1 MIELKYKSWKEISVN
16 TFNKLKEIRINSNDS
31 IELLDS
37 NITLL
42 SILCDVDEDTIADL
56 TTSEFS
62 TLLSQTAFL
71 KDMPKVKIQEYYK
84 INGKEY
90 QVFLSMKNMTV
101 SQYIDFQTFYKEQ
114 DKYFKELL
122 ACFIIP
128 KGKKYGEDYDVQEV
142 IDDIGNYLSIV
153 DANSILFFFVLL
165 YQSLT
170 KAMLTYSIQQM
181 KKAKRKMNK
190 EEREKI
196 DLAIEEVKR
205 VKNLVGNGYGYT
217 L

>member
-16 TFNKLKEIRINSNDS
+16 TFNKLKEIRVNSNDS

-142 IDDIGNYLSIV
+142 IDDIGNHLSIV

-205 VKNLVGNGYGYT
+205 VKNLVENGYGYT

>member
-1 MIELKYKSWKEISVN
+1 MIELKYKSWNDISVN
-16 TFNKLKEIRINSNDS
+16 TFNKLKEIRVNSNDS

-37 NITLL
+37 NIALL

-62 TLLSQTAFL
+62 TLLSQTTFL

-142 IDDIGNYLSIV
+142 IDDIGNHLSIV

-170 KAMLTYSIQQM
+170 KATLTYSIRQM
-181 KKAKRKMNK
+181 KKARKKMNK
-190 EEREKI
+190 EEQEKI
-196 DLAIEEVKR
+196 DMAIAEMKR
-205 VKNLVGNGYGYT
+205 AMTLVGNGYGYT

>member
-1 MIELKYKSWKEISVN
+1 MIELKYKSWKEISIN
-16 TFNKLKEIRINSNDS
+16 TFNKLKEIKINSNDS
-31 IELLDS
+31 LELLDS
-37 NITLL
+37 NIALL

-62 TLLSQTAFL
+62 TLLSQTTFL

-142 IDDIGNYLSIV
+142 IDDIGNHLSIV

-190 EEREKI
+190 EEKEKI

-205 VKNLVGNGYGYT
+205 VKNLVENGYGYT

>member
-1 MIELKYKSWKEISVN
+1 MIELKYKSWNDISIN
-16 TFNKLKEIRINSNDS
+16 TFNKLKEIKINSNDS

-37 NITLL
+37 NIALL

-62 TLLSQTAFL
+62 TLLSQTTFL

-90 QVFLSMKNMTV
+90 QVFLSLKNMTV

-114 DKYFKELL
+114 EKYFKELL

-128 KGKKYGEDYDVQEV
+128 KGKKYGDGYDLQEV
-142 IDDIGNYLSIV
+142 IDDIGNHLSIV

-190 EEREKI
+190 EEKEKI

-205 VKNLVGNGYGYT
+205 VKNLVENGYGYT

>member
-1 MIELKYKSWKEISVN
+1 MIELKYKSWKEISIN
-16 TFNKLKEIRINSNDS
+16 TFNNLKEIRINSNDS

-62 TLLSQTAFL
+62 TLLSQTTFL

-142 IDDIGNYLSIV
+142 IDDIGNHLSIV

-190 EEREKI
+190 EEKEKI

>member
-1 MIELKYKSWKEISVN
+1 MIELKYKSWNDISVN
-16 TFNKLKEIRINSNDS
+16 TFNKLKDIRVNSNDS
-31 IELLDS
+31 IEILDS

-62 TLLSQTAFL
+62 TLLSQTTFL

-128 KGKKYGEDYDVQEV
+128 KGKKYGVGYDVQEV
-142 IDDIGNYLSIV
+142 IDDIGNHLSIV

>member
-16 TFNKLKEIRINSNDS
+16 TFNKLKDIKVNSNDS
-31 IELLDS
+31 LEVLDS
-37 NITLL
+37 NIALL
-42 SILCDVDEDTIADL
+42 SILCDVDEDTIASL

-71 KDMPKVKIQEYYK
+71 STLPKVKIQDTYT
-84 INGKEY
+84 INGNEY
-90 QVFLSMKNMTV
+90 EVFLTLNDMSV
-101 SQYIDFQTFYKEQ
+101 AQYIDFQTFYKDQ

-122 ACFIIP
+122 ACFLIP
-128 KGKKYGEDYDVQEV
+128 KGKKYGEDYDTQKV
-142 IDDIGNYLSIV
+142 IDDIGNHLSIV

-170 KAMLTYSIQQM
+170 KAMLTYSIRQM
-181 KKAKRKMNK
+181 KKARKKMNK
-190 EEREKI
+190 EEQEKI
-196 DLAIEEVKR
+196 DLAIAETKR
-205 VKNLVGNGYGYT
+205 AMTLVGNGYGYT

>member
-1 MIELKYKSWKEISVN
+1 MIELKYKSWNDININ
-16 TFNKLKEIRINSNDS
+16 TFNKLKDIKINSNDS

-42 SILCDVDEDTIADL
+42 SILCDVDEDTIASL

-62 TLLSQTAFL
+62 TLLSQTTFL
-71 KDMPKVKIQEYYK
+71 NDIPKVKIQEYYK

-90 QVFLSMKNMTV
+90 QVFLSLKNMSV
-101 SQYIDFQTFYKEQ
+101 SQYIDFQTFYKDQ
-114 DKYFKELL
+114 DKYYKELL
-122 ACFIIP
+122 ACFLIP
-128 KGKKYGEDYDVQEV
+128 KGKKYGDGYDIQDV
-142 IDDIGNYLSIV
+142 IDDIGNHLSIV

-170 KAMLTYSIQQM
+170 KAMLTYSIRQM

-190 EEREKI
+190 EEKEKI
-196 DLAIEEVKR
+196 DIAIEEVKR

>member
-1 MIELKYKSWKEISVN
+1 MIELKYKSWNDISIN
-16 TFNKLKEIRINSNDS
+16 TFNKLKDIKINSNDS

-62 TLLSQTAFL
+62 TLLSQTTFL

-142 IDDIGNYLSIV
+142 IDDIGNHLSIV

-190 EEREKI
+190 EEKEKI

-205 VKNLVGNGYGYT
+205 VKNLVENGYGYT

>member
-1 MIELKYKSWKEISVN
+1 MIELKYKSWNDISIN
-16 TFNKLKEIRINSNDS
+16 TFNKLREIKINSNDS

-37 NITLL
+37 NIALL

-62 TLLSQTAFL
+62 TLLSQTTFL

-142 IDDIGNYLSIV
+142 IDDIGNHLSIV

-170 KAMLTYSIQQM
+170 KATLTYSIRQM
-181 KKAKRKMNK
+181 KKARKKMNK
-190 EEREKI
+190 EEQEKI
-196 DLAIEEVKR
+196 DMAIAEMKR
-205 VKNLVGNGYGYT
+205 AMTLVGNGYGYT

>member
-1 MIELKYKSWKEISVN
+1 MIELKYKSWNDISIN
-16 TFNKLKEIRINSNDS
+16 TFNKLKDIRINSNDS
-31 IELLDS
+31 LELLDS
-37 NITLL
+37 NIALL

-62 TLLSQTAFL
+62 TLLSQTTFL

>member
-1 MIELKYKSWKEISVN
+1 MIELKYKSWKEISIN

-31 IELLDS
+31 LELLDS

-190 EEREKI
+190 EEKEKI

>member
-1 MIELKYKSWKEISVN
+1 MIELKYKSWNDISIN
-16 TFNKLKEIRINSNDS
+16 TFNKLKEIKINSNDN

-37 NITLL
+37 NIALL

-62 TLLSQTAFL
+62 TLLSQTTFL

-90 QVFLSMKNMTV
+90 QVFLSLKNMTV

-142 IDDIGNYLSIV
+142 IDDIGNHLSIV

-170 KAMLTYSIQQM
+170 KGMLTYSIQQM

-190 EEREKI
+190 EEKEKI

>member
-1 MIELKYKSWKEISVN
+1 MIELKYKSWNDISIN
-16 TFNKLKEIRINSNDS
+16 TFNKLKEIKINSNDS
-31 IELLDS
+31 LELLDS
-37 NITLL
+37 NIALL

-62 TLLSQTAFL
+62 TLLSQTTFL

-90 QVFLSMKNMTV
+90 QVFLSLKNMTV
-101 SQYIDFQTFYKEQ
+101 SQYIDFQTFYKDQ
-114 DKYFKELL
+114 DKYYKELL

-142 IDDIGNYLSIV
+142 IDDIGNHLSIV

-165 YQSLT
+165 FQSLT
-170 KAMLTYSIQQM
+170 KATLTYSIRQM
-181 KKAKRKMNK
+181 KKARKKMNK
-190 EEREKI
+190 EEQEKI
-196 DLAIEEVKR
+196 DMAIAEMKR
-205 VKNLVGNGYGYT
+205 AMTLVGNGYGYT